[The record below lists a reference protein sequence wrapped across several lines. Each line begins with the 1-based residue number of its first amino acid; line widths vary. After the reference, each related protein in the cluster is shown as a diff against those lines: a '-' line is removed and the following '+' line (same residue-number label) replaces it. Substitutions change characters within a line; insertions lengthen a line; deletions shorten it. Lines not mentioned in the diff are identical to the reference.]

1 MRKQSKNKLYGTKM
15 NKKKIIVTGG
25 SGDLGQAL
33 IPKLVSDGYDC
44 ISISKK
50 SSRNKL
56 VKNIK
61 CDITNFQKLNLVINK
76 FKPDII
82 IHLAGLTGNIACE
95 TNPKK
100 AFLTNVF
107 GTLNILKSSIKLKPK
122 IIFVSTGEI
131 YGKTKN
137 KVNENALPKPVNIY
151 GITKMLSENLIL
163 NYSADYKTPTVI
175 LRFSYC
181 YDENFTKRGFSS
193 MFKKAIS
200 GEKIQIFGG
209 DQILDLLHFND
220 AADAI
225 IKSIFYNKTGIFNIG
240 SGKAQRL
247 VSIINKLKIVLNKDI
262 DCDFLPIRGF
272 EAGSCKL
279 NINRAEKNLK
289 FKPSTKLD
297 DILYKMVLK
306 WYQNGHK

>member
-33 IPKLVSDGYDC
+33 IPKLVSDGFNC

-56 VKNIK
+56 VKNVK
-61 CDITNFQKLNLVINK
+61 CDITNFRKLNLVINK

-122 IIFVSTGEI
+122 IIFISTGEI
-131 YGKTKN
+131 YGKTKT

-163 NYSADYKTPTVI
+163 NYSTDYRTPAII

-209 DQILDLLHFND
+209 DQILDLLHFDD
-220 AADAI
+220 AVHAI
-225 IKSIFYNKTGIFNIG
+225 LKSITYNKTEIFNIG
-240 SGKAQRL
+240 SGKNQSL
-247 VSIINKLKIVLNKDI
+247 ISVINKLEKIMNNDVNYTLR
-262 DCDFLPIRGF
+262 PYRGF
-272 EAGSCKL
+272 EVRTCKL
-279 NINRAEKNLK
+279 NINKAKKNLK

-297 DILYKMVLK
+297 DILYKMVSK
-306 WYQNGHK
+306 WS